1 VRVPE
6 SVAGRIAPVVSTEK
20 GVHVGPQTASSYLS
34 SFVALALGIVL
45 AGRSQRLLLQ
55 TYTLLGSVTTL
66 PYAIGGTFLL
76 AGR

>member
-1 VRVPE
+1 MLDR
-6 SVAGRIAPVVSTEK
+6 
-20 GVHVGPQTASSYLS
+20 QTASSYLS

-55 TYTLLGSVTTL
+55 TYTLLRSVTTL
-66 PYAIGGTFLL
+66 PYPIGGTFLL

>member
-1 VRVPE
+1 MLDR
-6 SVAGRIAPVVSTEK
+6 
-20 GVHVGPQTASSYLS
+20 QTASSYLS
-34 SFVALALGIVL
+34 SFVALALGIML

-66 PYAIGGTFLL
+66 PYPIGGTFLL

>member
-1 VRVPE
+1 MLDR
-6 SVAGRIAPVVSTEK
+6 
-20 GVHVGPQTASSYLS
+20 QTASSYLS

-66 PYAIGGTFLL
+66 PYAIGGTYLL